1 MGKKLV
7 YFFGGGEAEGN
18 SGMKEFLGGKGAN
31 LAEMTNLG
39 VPVPPGFTISAEV
52 CKIYYEKNQ
61 QYPEGL
67 EAEIDANLEKLE
79 KMMGKKLGDHDDP
92 LLVSVRSGAA
102 QSMPGM
108 MDTILNLG
116 INDNAV
122 AGLAKKTGNERFGWD
137 AYRRFIQMFSD
148 VAMGLDLQLFEGEL
162 EKAKEAK
169 GVELD
174 TDLDA
179 EDLKKLVEVYKRVY
193 KEQQG
198 EDFPQDPKDQMYKS
212 INAVLGSWMNEKAIK
227 YRKIND
233 ITGLLGTAVNVQ
245 SMVFGNFGEN
255 SGTGV
260 AFTRDPSTG
269 EKVFFGEF
277 LENAQGED
285 VVAGIR
291 TPKNLSYLKEIN
303 PEIYEQLFTIKD
315 RLEQHYRDMQDI
327 EFTIQQGNLFLL
339 QTRNGKRTGAA
350 AIKVA
355 VDMVEEKMITEEESV
370 GRVTPKQLDQLFHP
384 RIEPSSKGKLNVLAK
399 GLNASPGAATGQ
411 IVFTADEAEEWVKQ
425 GKKVLLVRKETS
437 PEDIGG
443 MHAAEGILTSTGG
456 MTSHAAVV
464 ARGMGKPCVAGCKA
478 AVVSGGTLQIEGTTY
493 KEGDWMT
500 IDGTDGEVYAGQID
514 LVDPQITTDL
524 EKFLLW
530 ADDVR
535 YKDKRKS
542 VKEKGFGVRT
552 NADTPGDAKK
562 AREFGAEGIGLC
574 RTEHMFFDVGKLE
587 IFQEMIV
594 AESKEARQKALDKL
608 LPLQQ
613 KDFVGIFNAMEGLPV
628 TVRLLDPPLHEFVP
642 KTDEDIKELADKVGL
657 KPESIKTMAEDLKEM

>member
-1 MGKKLV
+1 
-7 YFFGGGEAEGN
+7 
-18 SGMKEFLGGKGAN
+18 
-31 LAEMTNLG
+31 
-39 VPVPPGFTISAEV
+39 
-52 CKIYYEKNQ
+52 
-61 QYPEGL
+61 
-67 EAEIDANLEKLE
+67 
-79 KMMGKKLGDHDDP
+79 
-92 LLVSVRSGAA
+92 
-102 QSMPGM
+102 
-108 MDTILNLG
+108 
-116 INDNAV
+116 
-122 AGLAKKTGNERFGWD
+122 
-137 AYRRFIQMFSD
+137 
-148 VAMGLDLQLFEGEL
+148 
-162 EKAKEAK
+162 
-169 GVELD
+169 
-174 TDLDA
+174 
-179 EDLKKLVEVYKRVY
+179 
-193 KEQQG
+193 
-198 EDFPQDPKDQMYKS
+198 
-212 INAVLGSWMNEKAIK
+212 MNEKAIK
-227 YRKIND
+227 YRKINE

-303 PEIYEQLFTIKD
+303 PEIYDQLFTIKD

-464 ARGMGKPCVAGCKA
+464 ARGMGTPCVAGAKGATISGKKA
-478 AVVSGGTLQIEGTTY
+478 KIGNKEF
-493 KEGDWMT
+493 KEGDFIT
-500 IDGTDGEVYAGQID
+500 IDGSTGDVFEGQLP
-514 LVDPQITTDL
+514 LVEPAVSGQLKT
-524 EKFLLW
+524 FLTW

-535 YKDKRKS
+535 LNA
-542 VKEKGFGVRT
+542 VR
-552 NADTPGDAKK
+552 PG
-562 AREFGAEGIGLC
+562 L
-574 RTEHMFFDVGKLE
+574 
-587 IFQEMIV
+587 
-594 AESKEARQKALDKL
+594 
-608 LPLQQ
+608 
-613 KDFVGIFNAMEGLPV
+613 
-628 TVRLLDPPLHEFVP
+628 
-642 KTDEDIKELADKVGL
+642 
-657 KPESIKTMAEDLKEM
+657 